1 MKSPHY
7 HIKVCLK
14 QLFLQPATRLIT
26 LWLGYFMPKN
36 KPDAHL
42 AEEAVNSF
50 QSPTT
55 WIPKQ
60 VFKTPSQ

>member
-1 MKSPHY
+1 MLMKSSHY
-7 HIKVCLK
+7 NIKVCLK
-14 QLFLQPATRLIT
+14 LDLLTRFNT
-26 LWLGYFMPKN
+26 LWLGYFTSKN
-36 KPDAHL
+36 KSDAHL